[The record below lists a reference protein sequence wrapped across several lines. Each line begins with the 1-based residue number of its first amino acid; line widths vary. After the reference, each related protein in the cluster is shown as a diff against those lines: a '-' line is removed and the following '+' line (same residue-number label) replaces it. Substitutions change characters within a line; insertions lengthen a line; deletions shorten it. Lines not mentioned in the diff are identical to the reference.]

1 MNRRTVLARRMSRPT
16 IFGSYGSRASILP
29 SVLISAI
36 EPRSPSDRR
45 ENRFWKYSSRIDI
58 TATPPNEPSGFV
70 IRRLSAMLG
79 EPPRSREKYGSLT
92 WRPTSGWSR
101 CTAK

>member
-1 MNRRTVLARRMSRPT
+1 MMMSGRFSRCRNTYRRRTPSIDAVSAKLPSLAVMNRRNMLAWLMSRPT

-58 TATPPNEPSGFV
+58 TATPPA
-70 IRRLSAMLG
+70 RRRAS
-79 EPPRSREKYGSLT
+79 
-92 WRPTSGWSR
+92 
-101 CTAK
+101 